1 MKIFNNKKVLLVLLI
16 IFFITFVLSSI
27 KIILYMT
34 DNGEVINIVEHTN
47 EHIKVEDDKVNIFV
61 DFDALSKE
69 NKDTVAYLKVN
80 NTNIDYIVVKGKNN
94 SYYLTHNFKKKWSNA
109 GWVFADYRN
118 NFDDN
123 DKNIIVYGHNMR
135 SGSMFGTLKN
145 VLKKEWYLDD
155 DNRKITFVTKSGT
168 YYYDIFSIYTIK
180 SEEYYITTDFS
191 DINFL
196 EFVNKI
202 KSRSIYDF
210 NVDVDESDNILTL
223 STCTTGGKKRVVVH
237 AKRIEN

>member
-135 SGSMFGTLKN
+135 SGSMFGTLKK

-155 DNRKITFVTKSGT
+155 NNRKITFVTKNGT

-210 NVDVDESDNILTL
+210 NVDVDESDSILTL